1 MKIKKTKITDT
12 PSGSLVPLNSK
23 GIENKEMEVF
33 CYNLIIR
40 GIPENIIYEE
50 FYKKFPKG
58 DFSKHIKQ
66 TYKVFQAFAAQD
78 EDVAVG
84 KAMAQLEYQLG
95 KASSAGDINASINA
109 IKARTELFRKYKEKK
124 ISDEKDLTDYRPN
137 WL

>member
-1 MKIKKTKITDT
+1 
-12 PSGSLVPLNSK
+12 
-23 GIENKEMEVF
+23 MEVF
-33 CYNLIIR
+33 CYNLIIK
-40 GIPENIIYEE
+40 GIPENLIYEE
-50 FYKKFPKG
+50 FYKKFPEG

-78 EDVAVG
+78 EDVVVG

-124 ISDEKDLTDYRPN
+124 ISDEKNLTDFGSN
-137 WL
+137 WF

>member
-1 MKIKKTKITDT
+1 MKIKKTKITDM

-33 CYNLIIR
+33 CYNLIIK
-40 GIPENIIYEE
+40 GIPENLIYEE

-58 DFSKHIKQ
+58 DFSEHIKQ
-66 TYKVFQAFAAQD
+66 TYKVFQALAAQD
-78 EDVAVG
+78 DDVVVG
-84 KAMAQLEYQLG
+84 KAMAQLEYQLA

-124 ISDEKDLTDYRPN
+124 ISDEKNLTDFDPN